1 MKEFVTIT
9 IDNQEIKARPGEFIV
24 DAARRNGI
32 YIPTLCNLP
41 GIKPAGSCRICTINV
56 NGRLMTSC
64 TTPVAEGME
73 IETTSQDIVDFRKSV
88 IELLFVEGNHFCPA
102 CEKSGNCEL
111 QALGYRFEV
120 MAPRFPYQFNKRDI
134 DATNPKLIKDHN
146 RCVLC
151 KRCIRTI
158 LDEEGHH
165 IFAFRYRGHQIQ
177 ITIDPAYGNNM
188 TDELAQKAAQNCPVG
203 ALLYR
208 GKHGFES
215 PIGKRKYDKEPI
227 GSDIEKLKKANVS

>member
-1 MKEFVTIT
+1 MNEFVTIT
-9 IDNQEIKARPGEFIV
+9 VDDKDIKARRGEYIV

-41 GIKPAGSCRICTINV
+41 GVKPAGSCRICTVSV

-73 IETTSQDIVDFRKSV
+73 IETQSPEIEDFRKAV
-88 IELLFVEGNHFCPA
+88 VELLMIEGNHFCPA
-102 CEKSGNCEL
+102 CEKGGNCEL
-111 QALGYRFEV
+111 QALGYRFEI

-134 DATNPKLIKDHN
+134 DASNPKLIKDHN
-146 RCVLC
+146 RCILC

-158 LDEEGHH
+158 VDDTGHH
-165 IFAFRYRGHQIQ
+165 IFAFRYRGHNPQ
-177 ITIDPAYGNNM
+177 ITIDPEYGKNM
-188 TDELAQKAAQNCPVG
+188 TDELARKAAENCPVG

-208 GKHGFES
+208 EKGFEI
-215 PIGKRKYDKEPI
+215 PVGKRKYDKEPI
-227 GSDIEKLKKANVS
+227 GSDIEKLRTEEIS